1 MLARVKRRL
10 SGAFRVF
17 TIFLLVVTIWTA
29 YSNVFSDDTDLR
41 ARAADLARKQAGCG
55 DKCKVSGIRGS
66 RGMIDESVEYDMD
79 GVGGFLVTCRRVY
92 VIAGDY
98 ACVATKR

>member
-1 MLARVKRRL
+1 MLPRVKRRL
-10 SGAFRVF
+10 SGLFRVF
-17 TIFLLVVTIWTA
+17 TIFLLVLTIWTA
-29 YSNVFSDDTDLR
+29 YENVFADDTDLR

-66 RGMIDESVEYDMD
+66 RGMIDESTEYDID
-79 GVGGFLVTCRRVY
+79 GVGGFLVTCRRAY
-92 VIAGDY
+92 VVAGDY